1 MPANKI
7 RDVFIARI
15 KQLMSQYEESE
26 AIDHPSTK
34 GAMREQY
41 LKSFLKEMLP
51 PKFSPVSGFI
61 ADMYGNITPQLDLI
75 FADYSE
81 LPTIAL
87 VSDTVIVPFEIAL
100 LTAEVKSNIAK
111 DTLDQMKEQKGSVEK
126 LGALIMAGSDAPE
139 ARTRRNKV
147 GTILMAFSSAVSESE
162 LARWVREELGEPSG
176 ICVVGKTSIFFNPIT
191 GQVEKQTVAD
201 SSAHDSL
208 LAFVGAVYRMLYFL
222 HQYNSGVS
230 EKELK
235 RLWASKHMWLW
246 ESYLSDK
253 IIPANLPGTPHR

>member
-100 LTAEVKSNIAK
+100 LTAEVKSRITRDA
-111 DTLDQMKEQKGSVEK
+111 LDQIRRQKNAVNTMQAAILMGAESVQD
-126 LGALIMAGSDAPE
+126 ISQP
-139 ARTRRNKV
+139 RRRPQSI
-147 GTILMAFSSAVSESE
+147 GTIIFGFETDVSESE
-162 LARWVREELGEPSG
+162 LERWVREELGEPSG
-176 ICVVGKTSIFFNPIT
+176 ICVVGKTSIFFNPVT
-191 GQVEKQTVAD
+191 GKVDKHRETDTGDTV
-201 SSAHDSL
+201 
-208 LAFVGAVYRMLYFL
+208 LAFIGATYRMLYL
-222 HQYNSGVS
+222 LLLSNSTMT
-230 EKELK
+230 EHEL
-235 RLWASKHMWLW
+235 RRTWASYGMWAW
-246 ESYLSDK
+246 EGYLSDTLTK
-253 IIPANLPGTPHR
+253 DYPYNK